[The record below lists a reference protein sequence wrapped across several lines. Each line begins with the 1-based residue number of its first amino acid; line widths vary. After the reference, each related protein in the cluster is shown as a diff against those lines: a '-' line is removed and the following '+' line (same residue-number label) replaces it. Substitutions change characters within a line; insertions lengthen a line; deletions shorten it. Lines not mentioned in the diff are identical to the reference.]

1 MIPGASSA
9 GRLAGCNALVTG
21 AASGIGAA
29 VSRRFAAEGARVW
42 LADIDAA
49 GGEALARTLRE
60 AGQDAR
66 FLPLDVTQDAHWSR
80 AMNAVRDA
88 DGGLDILVNNA
99 GTTFLKPLQET
110 SLEDFRRVM
119 RINTE
124 SVFAGIGAATPL
136 LAARGDRR
144 LGGASVVNVASL
156 LGRKALPGNLAYG
169 ASKAAV
175 LHVGKCAALEFA
187 RAGIPIR
194 VNNVLPAMIE
204 TPLITRDIE
213 AWARH
218 GALAPQAARDELARR
233 IPVGRLGQA
242 GEVADA
248 VLYLASCESSFTT
261 GIDLPVCGGRSAE

>member
-1 MIPGASSA
+1 
-9 GRLAGCNALVTG
+9 LAGCNALVTG

-29 VSRRFAAEGARVW
+29 AARRFVAEGASVW
-42 LADIDAA
+42 LADIDDA
-49 GGEALARTLRE
+49 GGEAMARSLRE
-60 AGQDAR
+60 TGHAAR
-66 FLPLDVTQDAHWSR
+66 FIHLDVTQDGDWSS
-80 AMNAVRDA
+80 AVAALRDA
-88 DGGLDILVNNA
+88 EGGLDILVNNA
-99 GTTFLKPLQET
+99 GTTFLRSLAET

-124 SVFAGIGAATPL
+124 SVFAGLAAATPL
-136 LAARGDRR
+136 LAARGGRR
-144 LGGASVVNVASL
+144 PGGASVVNVASM
-156 LGRKALPGNLAYG
+156 LGRKALAGNLAYG

-187 RAGIPIR
+187 RAGLPIR

-204 TPLITRDIE
+204 TPLITREIE

-218 GALAPQAARDELARR
+218 GALDPQAARDELARR

-242 GEVADA
+242 AEVADA
-248 VLYLASCESSFTT
+248 ILYLASSESSFTT

>member
-1 MIPGASSA
+1 MTSSASPA

-29 VSRRFAAEGARVW
+29 VTRRFAVEGARVW
-42 LADIDAA
+42 LADIDIT

-60 AGQDAR
+60 AGHDTR
-66 FLPLDVTQDAHWSR
+66 FIALDVTQDEDWSR
-80 AMNAVRDA
+80 AMAAIREA

-99 GTTFLKPLQET
+99 GITFLKALHET

-124 SVFAGIGAATPL
+124 SVFAGITTATPL
-136 LAARGDRR
+136 LAARGARR
-144 LGGASVVNVASL
+144 KGGASVVNVASL

-169 ASKAAV
+169 ASKAAA
-175 LHVGKCAALEFA
+175 LHVGHCAALEFA

-194 VNNVLPAMIE
+194 VNNVLPAMVE
-204 TPLITRDIE
+204 TPLITREIDN
-213 AWARH
+213 WARH
-218 GALAPQAARDELARR
+218 GALDQQVAREELARR
-233 IPVGRLGQA
+233 IPVGRLGQPE
-242 GEVADA
+242 EVADA
-248 VLYLASCESSFTT
+248 VVYLASCESSFTT

>member
-1 MIPGASSA
+1 MTPGASA
-9 GRLAGCNALVTG
+9 TGRLAGCNALVTG

-29 VSRRFAAEGARVW
+29 VSRRFAVEGASVW

-49 GGEALARTLRE
+49 GGEALARSLRE
-60 AGQDAR
+60 AGHAAR
-66 FLPLDVTQDAHWSR
+66 FIALDVAQEADWSR
-80 AMNAVRDA
+80 AMDALRDA

-99 GTTFLKPLQET
+99 GTTFLRSLAQT

-124 SVFAGIGAATPL
+124 SVFAGLAAATPL
-136 LAARGDRR
+136 LAARGGRR
-144 LGGASVVNVASL
+144 PGGASVVNVASL
-156 LGRKALPGNLAYG
+156 LGHKALAGNLAYG

-204 TPLITRDIE
+204 TPLITREID

-218 GALAPQAARDELARR
+218 GALDPQAAREELARR